1 MEKYNDLIVQIEA
14 IKLYFEKLDIHLEI
28 KKNILRNSLLKSARF
43 SSKIENADSK
53 LEIDN
58 LFKAYLYITSKKT
71 PKFLSLNL
79 IKQLHQ
85 IILNDINHDAG
96 NLRNEPCAIYNTA
109 GVAVY
114 LAPPSQKLKKLLED
128 LITEANH
135 NKDHPLI
142 KAAIFQFKFEKIHP
156 FLDGNG
162 RIGRLISY
170 LILYQNSFS
179 FNGYLSPEEYINKYR
194 EIYYDCLEPNA
205 NYQPFVK
212 FFLESILN
220 QLKTTF
226 NNLKNPDDLNSLLP
240 RRREIYEII
249 KDHPNCSF
257 NFIHRRFMKV
267 NPKTLHYDLSKLQ
280 KNNLITKVGI
290 SRGVTYVIKQ

>member
-1 MEKYNDLIVQIEA
+1 MKDYSDVIIQIEA
-14 IKLYFEKLDIHLEI
+14 LKLYFEKLDTHLAI

-43 SSKIENADSK
+43 SSKIEDADSK
-53 LEIDN
+53 IEINN
-58 LFKAYLYITSKKT
+58 LYKAYLYITSKKS
-71 PKFLSLNL
+71 PKSLSLNL
-79 IKQLHQ
+79 LKQLHN
-85 IILNDINHDAG
+85 IVLNNISSDAS
-96 NLRNEPCAIYNTA
+96 NFRTDPCAIYNTA

-114 LAPPSQKLKKLLED
+114 LAPPAQKIHELLNNLVEE
-128 LITEANH
+128 INNSREH
-135 NKDHPLI
+135 CLI

-170 LILYQNSFS
+170 LILYKNGFS

-194 EIYYDCLEPNA
+194 EIYYDCFDSDK
-205 NYQPFVK
+205 NYQPFIE

-220 QLKTTF
+220 QIKTTF
-226 NNLKNPDDLNSLLP
+226 NDLKNPSNLNTLLP

-257 NFIHRRFMKV
+257 DFISRRFIKV
-267 NPKTLHYDLSKLQ
+267 NPKTLHYDLSRLQ
-280 KNNLITKVGI
+280 KENLIIKAGI
-290 SRGVTYVIKQ
+290 SRGVTYIVK

>member
-1 MEKYNDLIVQIEA
+1 MKDYNDIIIQIEA
-14 IKLYFEKLDIHLEI
+14 LKLYFEKLNIHQDI

-43 SSKIENADSK
+43 SSKIESADSK

-58 LFKAYLYITSKKT
+58 LYKAYLYVTSKKS
-71 PKFLSLNL
+71 PESLSLSL
-79 IKQLHQ
+79 MKELHK
-85 IILNDINHDAG
+85 IIMNNISPDAG
-96 NLRNEPCAIYNTA
+96 SFRIDPCAIYNTA
-109 GVAVY
+109 GVAIY
-114 LAPPSQKLKKLLED
+114 LTPPAQKIHELLTNLIEEINNSQE
-128 LITEANH
+128 H
-135 NKDHPLI
+135 CLI

-170 LILYQNSFS
+170 LILYKSGFS

-194 EIYYDCLEPNA
+194 EIYYDCLDSDK

-212 FFLESILN
+212 FFLESIQN
-220 QLKTTF
+220 QIKTVF
-226 NNLKNPDDLNSLLP
+226 NDFENPNNLNTLLP

-257 NFIHRRFMKV
+257 DFIHRRFIRV
-267 NPKTLHYDLSKLQ
+267 NIKTLHYDLSRLQ
-280 KNNLITKVGI
+280 KENLIIKAGV
-290 SRGVTYVIKQ
+290 SRGVTYIVK

>member
-1 MEKYNDLIVQIEA
+1 MKDYNDIIIQIEA
-14 IKLYFEKLDIHLEI
+14 LKLYFEKLDLHLEI

-43 SSKIENADSK
+43 SSKIENANSK
-53 LEIDN
+53 IEINN
-58 LFKAYLYITSKKT
+58 LYKAYLYTTS
-71 PKFLSLNL
+71 PKSSKLLSLDL
-79 IKQLHQ
+79 FKQLHK
-85 IILNDINHDAG
+85 IVLRDISSDAG
-96 NLRNEPCAIYNTA
+96 NFRSEPCAIYNTA
-109 GVAVY
+109 GVTIY
-114 LAPPSQKLKKLLED
+114 LAPPAQKIKLLLD
-128 LITEANH
+128 NLIEEINNSKEH
-135 NKDHPLI
+135 CLI

-170 LILYQNSFS
+170 LILYKNGFS

-194 EIYYDCLEPNA
+194 EIYYNCFDSDK

-220 QLKTTF
+220 QTKTAF
-226 NNLKNPDDLNSLLP
+226 SDLKNPSNLNTLMP

-257 NFIHRRFMKV
+257 DFIHRRFIKI
-267 NPKTLHYDLSKLQ
+267 NPKTLHYDLHKLQ
-280 KNNLITKVGI
+280 QENLIIKVGV
-290 SRGVTYVIKQ
+290 SRGVTYTIK

>member
-1 MEKYNDLIVQIEA
+1 MKDYNDIIIQIEA
-14 IKLYFEKLDIHLEI
+14 LKLYFEKLDLHLEI

-43 SSKIENADSK
+43 SSKIENANSK
-53 LEIDN
+53 IEINN
-58 LFKAYLYITSKKT
+58 LYKAYLYTTS
-71 PKFLSLNL
+71 PKSSKLLSLDL
-79 IKQLHQ
+79 FKQLHK
-85 IILNDINHDAG
+85 IVLSDISSDAG
-96 NLRNEPCAIYNTA
+96 NFRTEPCAIYNTA
-109 GVAVY
+109 GVAIY
-114 LAPPSQKLKKLLED
+114 LAPPAQKIKLLLD
-128 LITEANH
+128 NLIEEINNSKEH
-135 NKDHPLI
+135 CLI

-170 LILYQNSFS
+170 LILYKNGFS

-194 EIYYDCLEPNA
+194 EIYYNCFDSDK

-220 QLKTTF
+220 QTKTAF
-226 NNLKNPDDLNSLLP
+226 SDLKNPSNLNTLMP

-257 NFIHRRFMKV
+257 DFIHRRFIKI
-267 NPKTLHYDLSKLQ
+267 NPKTLHYDLHKLQ
-280 KNNLITKVGI
+280 QENLIIKVGV
-290 SRGVTYVIKQ
+290 SRGVTYTIK